1 MLKFKLEDLSSQ
13 IRSEVGRAPVGTTGA
28 FGGMHLALTTE
39 GDPPA
44 VKVVVVPIQGAYDST
59 WGPCPA
65 DLRAENY
72 HDPVAPGS
80 VIKGDDGVGEYVW
93 QAEKG
98 YVESTSENRSTTSKA
113 TTLAALA
120 AAAEAY
126 AKSS

>member
-1 MLKFKLEDLSSQ
+1 MLKFKLVDYSDQ
-13 IRSEVGRAPVGTTGA
+13 IRQAASAWTGVSGQGAMHIA
-28 FGGMHLALTTE
+28 FTKE

-44 VKVVVVPIQGAYDST
+44 TKVVVVPIQGAYDAT

-65 DLRAENY
+65 ELRAENY

-93 QAEKG
+93 VKEQG
-98 YVESTSENRSTTSKA
+98 YVEATADNQSTASKA
-113 TTLAALA
+113 HTLAALA

-126 AKSS
+126 AKAS